1 MKLKYQMRGLG
12 VGIIVTA
19 LLMGVATGK
28 GIPLSDAEIKA
39 KALELGMVESDSI
52 RLTDLTNGSPAP
64 EGSASPEEGG
74 ENGSGEAGAS
84 KDAVGTDGSDE
95 LRDSSEAA
103 DGSEDTQGT
112 GGSGDG
118 SGEGTSGGAS
128 GSEGE
133 TGGRNTAE
141 SGAASSQDASAG
153 AGSGDAASV
162 TGGQDGEVP
171 SSGENGADRNHPD
184 NDAVTVVIEFGVTS
198 SHVSEI
204 LEEAG
209 LVEDATAFDSYLCN
223 NGYSRSITAGTYEIA
238 PGTSEEEIVKI
249 ITKTR

>member
-52 RLTDLTNGSPAP
+52 RLTDLTNV
-64 EGSASPEEGG
+64 SPETKESG
-74 ENGSGEAGAS
+74 ENGPDGAGGSGDAAGA
-84 KDAVGTDGSDE
+84 DGMDVSDD
-95 LRDSSEAA
+95 LSASSEAEVPSETDVPSEA
-103 DGSEDTQGT
+103 AGSPEDTQGT
-112 GGSGDG
+112 GGSGD
-118 SGEGTSGGAS
+118 SAGEGVSSDAS
-128 GSEGE
+128 EAEAE
-133 TGGRNTAE
+133 TGTENAAE
-141 SGAASSQDASAG
+141 SGTASGQEASAG
-153 AGSGDAASV
+153 AD
-162 TGGQDGEVP
+162 TG
-171 SSGENGADRNHPD
+171 
-184 NDAVTVVIEFGVTS
+184 DAVTVVIEFGMTS
-198 SHVSEI
+198 SHISEV

-209 LVEDATAFDSYLCN
+209 LVEDAAGFDSYLCN
-223 NGYSRSITAGTYEIA
+223 NGYSRSITAGTYEIV

>member
-52 RLTDLTNGSPAP
+52 RLTDLTNV
-64 EGSASPEEGG
+64 SPEPKESG
-74 ENGSGEAGAS
+74 ENGPDGAGGSGDAAGA
-84 KDAVGTDGSDE
+84 DGMDVSDD
-95 LRDSSEAA
+95 LSASSEAEVPSETDVPSEA
-103 DGSEDTQGT
+103 AGSPEDTQGT
-112 GGSGDG
+112 DSSGD
-118 SGEGTSGGAS
+118 SAGEGVSSDAS
-128 GSEGE
+128 EAE
-133 TGGRNTAE
+133 TGTENAAE
-141 SGAASSQDASAG
+141 SGAASGQEASAG
-153 AGSGDAASV
+153 ADSG
-162 TGGQDGEVP
+162 
-171 SSGENGADRNHPD
+171 
-184 NDAVTVVIEFGVTS
+184 DAVTVVIEFGMTS
-198 SHVSEI
+198 SHISEV

-209 LVEDATAFDSYLCN
+209 LVEDAAGFDSYLCN
-223 NGYSRSITAGTYEIA
+223 NGYSRSITAGTYEIV